1 MGWIRLLTLVLAS
14 LVLLFSPGCADGKSP
29 VEPTPSRPVQAPQVF
44 LDQRH
49 EFDNAVRGF
58 GTQTVID
65 FEDIDAGPFGD
76 TIRGRTP
83 IDGLRYAGRGIVF
96 SNPNRVP
103 LYIAPGGLFWNP
115 TNSLS
120 VARFPFDSLDYTLE
134 APFIEDDD
142 LVAAFEPGCSAAAF
156 SVIDKGQ
163 LSADDLIQAFDASG
177 GLIRSVAFPQA
188 FLGIVS
194 ASRVIARI
202 LISEAANDSD
212 DVTYDD
218 FVCVR

>member
-1 MGWIRLLTLVLAS
+1 
-14 LVLLFSPGCADGKSP
+14 
-29 VEPTPSRPVQAPQVF
+29 
-44 LDQRH
+44 
-49 EFDNAVRGF
+49 
-58 GTQTVID
+58 
-65 FEDIDAGPFGD
+65 
-76 TIRGRTP
+76 
-83 IDGLRYAGRGIVF
+83 
-96 SNPNRVP
+96 
-103 LYIAPGGLFWNP
+103 
-115 TNSLS
+115 
-120 VARFPFDSLDYTLE
+120 
-134 APFIEDDD
+134 
-142 LVAAFEPGCSAAAF
+142 
-156 SVIDKGQ
+156 